1 VGTAIDILII
11 SDDVVGEKMA
21 GPGIRAW
28 ELARSLSRKFKVVLV
43 VPDYSPGAE
52 FFRKAPFQVAF
63 YSVGAPSSVKDLAEQ
78 SRLILFQGY
87 VLSKFPVL
95 KTIGRPLIAD
105 IYDPFVL
112 ENLFVHQLKVT
123 DIADR
128 ESIHLRDLRVFN
140 DIVLHAA
147 HFVCASER
155 QKDLF
160 MGSLMSLN
168 RITPRT
174 LDAGPD
180 LEDLISVVPF
190 GIEDEDIDVLFEKDS
205 LQDNQPKKIIGA
217 ARHTDSISQE
227 ADAGTNPEDFHLVP
241 PPLPPPPASDQ
252 PTACAM
258 LQPDSALGFNTF
270 GQLFPQIEP
279 ADILLL
285 WGGVITNWYDPL
297 SLLRAFAA
305 AVREAPELR
314 LKLLFLSTT
323 HPNPL
328 VPAFEMAEEARRL
341 AAELKLLGESVF
353 FHDGWIDYDRRGAFF
368 RRADIGV
375 SIHKT
380 HFEMRFAFRTRMLD
394 YIKYGLPIVC
404 TEGDY
409 FAGLVAREGLG
420 AAVASEDVAGL
431 KNAILDLA
439 RSPASR
445 AAIKEKLDIL
455 KPQFFWDRATA
466 PLVAYCRK
474 LISGALLPAL
484 PPRLKDVVFVCSGKP
499 ASPIREGLKRL
510 FWKTI
515 QTSPSKMP
523 AKIRRRLKF

>member
-28 ELARSLSRKFKVVLV
+28 ELARSLSRKFKVVLA

-78 SRLILFQGY
+78 SCLILFQGY

-168 RITPRT
+168 RINPRI

-190 GIEDEDIDVLFEKDS
+190 GIEDDTEDVSEAKNL
-205 LQDNQPKKIIGA
+205 A
-217 ARHTDSISQE
+217 AS
-227 ADAGTNPEDFHLVP
+227 NNL
-241 PPLPPPPASDQ
+241 ASDSQ
-252 PTACAM
+252 SSTSLPEQTAKF
-258 LQPDSALGFNTF
+258 DALRS
-270 GQLFPQIEP
+270 LFPQIEP

-285 WGGVITNWYDPL
+285 WGGVISNWYDPL

-305 AVREAPELR
+305 AVREASELR

-353 FHDGWIDYDRRGAFF
+353 FHDGWIDYDKRGAFF

-420 AAVASEDVAGL
+420 AAVASEDVVGL

-439 RSPASR
+439 RSPACR